1 MELLGARTARRFC
14 FPAKKL
20 IAGTLSVLIAA
31 ATLAGPARAQAP
43 ADPDEIFALFDV
55 NGDGAIDRTE
65 FDVNKIQVIS
75 AFDANRNGRLER
87 DEVRISDE
95 NFQAADLDGDGQ
107 ISGYEFNESP
117 FGKFEA
123 LDADGD
129 GLVTRE
135 EFRAFVE
142 SLRG

>member
-1 MELLGARTARRFC
+1 MDLPGARTARRFD
-14 FPAKKL
+14 FSANRL
-20 IAGTLSVLIAA
+20 IAGTLGVLVAA
-31 ATLAGPARAQAP
+31 AALAGPGLAQAP
-43 ADPDEIFALFDV
+43 SDPDEIFALFDV
-55 NGDGAIDRTE
+55 NGDGVIDRTE

-142 SLRG
+142 GLRG

>member
-1 MELLGARTARRFC
+1 MDLPGARTARRFD
-14 FPAKKL
+14 FSANRL
-20 IAGTLSVLIAA
+20 IAGTLGVLVAA
-31 ATLAGPARAQAP
+31 AALAGPGLAQAP
-43 ADPDEIFALFDV
+43 SDPDEIFAL
-55 NGDGAIDRTE
+55 

-95 NFQAADLDGDGQ
+95 NFQAADRDGDGQ

-142 SLRG
+142 GLRG

>member
-1 MELLGARTARRFC
+1 MDLLSVRTARWFRFS
-14 FPAKKL
+14 AKKL
-20 IAGTLSVLIAA
+20 LAGTLGVLIAA
-31 ATLAGPARAQAP
+31 APLTGPGRAQAP
-43 ADPDEIFALFDV
+43 SDPDEIFGLFDT
-55 NGDGAIDRTE
+55 NGDGVIDRTE
-65 FDVNKIQVIS
+65 FDVNKILVIS
-75 AFDANRNGRLER
+75 AFDVNRNGHLDR

-95 NFQAADLDGDGQ
+95 NFQTADQDGDGR

-135 EFRAFVE
+135 EFKAFVE
-142 SLRG
+142 NLRG

>member
-1 MELLGARTARRFC
+1 MDLLGARTARRFGIS
-14 FPAKKL
+14 ANRL
-20 IAGTLSVLIAA
+20 IAGTLGVLVVAA
-31 ATLAGPARAQAP
+31 ALAGPGRAQAP
-43 ADPDEIFALFDV
+43 GDPDEIFDLFDA
-55 NGDGAIDRTE
+55 NGDGVIDRTE
-65 FDVNKIQVIS
+65 FDVHKIQVIS

-95 NFQAADLDGDGQ
+95 NFQAADRDADGR

-135 EFRAFVE
+135 EFRTFVE
-142 SLRG
+142 NLRG

>member
-1 MELLGARTARRFC
+1 MDLSDARTAQRFG
-14 FPAKKL
+14 FSAIRL
-20 IAGTLSVLIAA
+20 IAGMLGVLIAA
-31 ATLAGPARAQAP
+31 AAPAGPSRAQAP
-43 ADPDEIFALFDV
+43 SDPDEIFALFDT
-55 NGDGAIDRTE
+55 NGDDVIDRTE

-75 AFDANRNGRLER
+75 AFDANRNGRIER

-95 NFQAADLDGDGQ
+95 NFQAADRDGDGQ

-142 SLRG
+142 GLRG